1 MIASL
6 SGVVKVI
13 SPATVVI
20 EVGGVGMLVQ
30 ISPRHASTMQVGKS
44 VSLFT
49 TLLVREDA
57 LTLYGFESAEDRI
70 LFDLLQTVTGIGP
83 KVAQSALN
91 IYESPQLIN
100 AIFGADAALLEKI
113 PGLGKKG
120 AQRLILELK
129 EKVVPTNSSHPLV
142 RSSWK
147 DELIDA
153 LVTLGFSAKE
163 SADVVESVAAENPQ
177 ADSLSREV
185 LLKQALQT
193 RGRRS

>member
-6 SGVVKVI
+6 SGVVKAI
-13 SPATVVI
+13 SPSSVVI

-30 ISPRHASTMQVGKS
+30 VSPRHAATMQIGKS
-44 VSLFT
+44 ASLFT

-57 LTLYGFESAEDRI
+57 LTLYGFESVDERV

-91 IYESPQLIN
+91 IYESPQLIS
-100 AIFGADAALLEKI
+100 AIFNADASILEKI

-129 EKVVPTNSSHPLV
+129 EKVVPTHSSNSRP

-163 SADVVESVAAENPQ
+163 SADVVDGVASENPD
-177 ADSLSREV
+177 ADSLSRET
-185 LLKQALQT
+185 LLKQALQM

>member
-1 MIASL
+1 M
-6 SGVVKVI
+6 
-13 SPATVVI
+13 
-20 EVGGVGMLVQ
+20 
-30 ISPRHASTMQVGKS
+30 
-44 VSLFT
+44 
-49 TLLVREDA
+49 
-57 LTLYGFESAEDRI
+57 YGFESAEDRI

-185 LLKQALQT
+185 LLKQALQM

>member
-6 SGVVKVI
+6 NGVVKAI
-13 SPATVVI
+13 SSSSVVI

-30 ISPRHASTMQVGKS
+30 ISPRLAAAMQVGRS
-44 VSLFT
+44 SSLFT
-49 TLLVREDA
+49 PLRVREDS
-57 LTLYGFESAEDRI
+57 LTLYGFENVEERI

-100 AIFGADAALLEKI
+100 AIFSADAALLEKI

-129 EKVVPTNSSHPLV
+129 EKVVPTNATHSHP

-153 LVTLGFSAKE
+153 LVTLGFSSK
-163 SADVVESVAAENPQ
+163 
-177 ADSLSREV
+177 
-185 LLKQALQT
+185 
-193 RGRRS
+193 

>member
-6 SGVVKVI
+6 SGVVKAI
-13 SPATVVI
+13 SPSSVVI

-30 ISPRHASTMQVGKS
+30 VSTRHAATMQIGKS
-44 VSLFT
+44 ASLFT

-57 LTLYGFESAEDRI
+57 LTLYGFESVDERV

-91 IYESPQLIN
+91 IYESPQLIS
-100 AIFGADAALLEKI
+100 AIFNADASILEKI

-129 EKVVPTNSSHPLV
+129 EKVVPTHSSNSRP

-163 SADVVESVAAENPQ
+163 SADVVDGVASENPD
-177 ADSLSREV
+177 ADSLSRET
-185 LLKQALQT
+185 LLKQALQM